1 LPSQEARAVLA
12 GHTVS
17 GHPVSEAREL
27 LNYRAG
33 TAWIIEQTT
42 PARFFETPKQG
53 ACFFP
58 TGEPGLKFYRA
69 RRRQITRAELDID
82 CGFRDDVA
90 ARSDI
95 EASDVARP

>member
-42 PARFFETPKQG
+42 PPGFFGGVVKSLAPNSTSIAAFVTMLPLV
-53 ACFFP
+53 P
-58 TGEPGLKFYRA
+58 ILKPA
-69 RRRQITRAELDID
+69 T
-82 CGFRDDVA
+82 
-90 ARSDI
+90 
-95 EASDVARP
+95 